1 MMMVMVL
8 QSIAILSD
16 SSDTAF
22 VSDSSLS
29 AGSFV
34 IFAHCEHQDDDCDDH
49 VDDHDHRDY
58 NDYDHHHYN
67 Y

>member
-22 VSDSSLS
+22 VSSLS

-34 IFAHCEHQDDDCDDH
+34 IFAHCEHHDDDYNDH
-49 VDDHDHRDY
+49 VHDHDHHDY
-58 NDYDHHHYN
+58 HHDDHHHYN
-67 Y
+67 Q